1 MGTKKYDTITVKKY
15 ANRRLY
21 DTSKSQYITLA
32 DISEMVREG
41 LDFVVIDA
49 KSGEDLTHTVL
60 AQIVLEQ
67 EGQNPQMFPTDFM
80 KKIIGLYGEGIQPFV
95 PNMLTKA
102 MDTLLNNQEKLQHQV
117 STSFEQ
123 IEEINRRNL
132 EIFENAMQM
141 FNPFSPAGTND
152 AGASKDAHI
161 ADLEK
166 EIEALKQQLRDK

>member
-1 MGTKKYDTITVKKY
+1 
-15 ANRRLY
+15 
-21 DTSKSQYITLA
+21 
-32 DISEMVREG
+32 
-41 LDFVVIDA
+41 
-49 KSGEDLTHTVL
+49 
-60 AQIVLEQ
+60 
-67 EGQNPQMFPTDFM
+67 
-80 KKIIGLYGEGIQPFV
+80 
-95 PNMLTKA
+95 
-102 MDTLLNNQEKLQHQV
+102 LLNNQEKLQHQV

-152 AGASKDAHI
+152 TGASKDAHI